1 MDIHIQSLSQCP
13 CSSGN
18 TYQDC
23 CQRLHQG
30 ALPKN
35 ALELMRSRYCAYA
48 NHFVDY
54 IIRTTHPENDS
65 FQIDKETWA
74 KLILNFSENTE
85 FVKLEIIEFI
95 DGPKEAYVTFIAH
108 LKQNLKP
115 VQLREKSYFIK
126 VDSQW
131 LYRQP
136 V

>member
-1 MDIHIQSLSQCP
+1 
-13 CSSGN
+13 
-18 TYQDC
+18 
-23 CQRLHQG
+23 
-30 ALPKN
+30 
-35 ALELMRSRYCAYA
+35 MRSRYCAYA
-48 NHFVDY
+48 IHLVDY

-65 FQIDKETWA
+65 FQIDKEVWS
-74 KLILNFSENTE
+74 KLILNFSENTVFE
-85 FVKLEIIEFI
+85 KLEIKEFI

-136 V
+136 I